1 VKLAYLGTPEMAVP
15 PLDALLDAGHEV
27 ALVVTRP
34 DARRG
39 RGSALSG
46 SPVKQRALE
55 RGLQVSHDPEDVIP
69 LAQTGQ
75 VELAVVVAYG
85 RILKPHLLAELE
97 FVNLHFSLLPRW
109 RGAAPV
115 ERALLA
121 GDEVTGVCLM
131 QIAEGLDTG
140 PVYAR
145 TEVPIGSETTASQLR
160 SQLVDAGSALLLGE
174 LDHGLGTPK
183 PQEGEA
189 TIAHKVS
196 SDMMR
201 IDWSR
206 PAVEIHRLIRVGGAW
221 TTFRGARVKILAARL
236 DSTEGTDHGAGSA
249 EEPVLHITRVQPEGK
264 PQMEMSAWRNG
275 VRLAADEWFQ

>member
-15 PLDALLDAGHEV
+15 PLDALVDAGHEV
-27 ALVVTRP
+27 VVVVTRP

-55 RGLQVSHDPEDVIP
+55 RGLQVSHDPEDLIP
-69 LAQTGQ
+69 LAQAGK

-85 RILKPHLLAELE
+85 RILKPHLLAELD

-121 GDEVTGVCLM
+121 GDEITGVCLM
-131 QIAEGLDTG
+131 RIEEGLDTG

-145 TEVPIGSETTASQLR
+145 TEVPIGPESTATELR
-160 SQLVDAGSALLLGE
+160 TQLVEAGAALLLKE
-174 LDHGLGTPK
+174 LERGLGTPSS
-183 PQEGEA
+183 QEGEV
-189 TIAHKVS
+189 TIAHKLS

-206 PAVEIHRLIRVGGAW
+206 PPVEIHRQIRVGGAW
-221 TTFRGARVKILAARL
+221 TTFRGSRIKILAATL
-236 DSTEGTDHGAGSA
+236 EHPDYQANSVQALV
-249 EEPVLHITRVQPEGK
+249 EPAVRITRVQPEGK
-264 PQMEMSAWRNG
+264 PQMEMSAWQNG
-275 VRLAADEWFQ
+275 VRLAANEWFQ

>member
-15 PLDALLDAGHEV
+15 PLDALIDAGHEV
-27 ALVVTRP
+27 SLVVTRP

-55 RGLQVSHDPEDVIP
+55 RGLHVSHDPEDLIP
-69 LAQTGQ
+69 LAKSGK

-131 QIAEGLDTG
+131 RIEEGLDTG

-145 TEVPIGSETTASQLR
+145 TEVPIGQESTAVQLR
-160 SQLVDAGSALLLGE
+160 AQLVEAGVGLLLTE
-174 LDHGLGTPK
+174 LDHGLGAPT
-183 PQEGEA
+183 PQEGEP
-189 TIAHKVS
+189 TIAHKLS

-206 PAVEIHRLIRVGGAW
+206 SAVEIHRLIRVGGAW
-221 TTFRGARVKILAARL
+221 TTFRGSRIKIVAATL
-236 DSTEGTDHGAGSA
+236 EHPEHQDKGVQTPC
-249 EEPVLHITRVQPEGK
+249 EPVLHITRVQPEGK